1 MAKRTTTQK
10 APEEGPQQAGTIKR
24 EVVDITGNVVRDP
37 ELRYTPGGRA
47 ICNVR
52 LAVDGDDG
60 QTRWYTVTAWEH
72 LAEAVG
78 AHVNKEGRS
87 FRRPRHAPRR
97 SGGSGAARCSCRA
110 RDRVPEVRGGITGS
124 MCPASPGWQSNSCEP
139 D

>member
-1 MAKRTTTQK
+1 MAEQTTTQK
-10 APEEGPQQAGTIKR
+10 VPEEGPQQAEFTQR

-37 ELRYTPGGRA
+37 ELRYTPGGKA

-78 AHVNKEGRS
+78 AHVNKG
-87 FRRPRHAPRR
+87 
-97 SGGSGAARCSCRA
+97 
-110 RDRVPEVRGGITGS
+110 DRLGVRGPLGKRQWTGRDG
-124 MCPASPGWQSNSCEP
+124 AERTETVVTAWVLHLHRRKATGATRAGA
-139 D
+139 